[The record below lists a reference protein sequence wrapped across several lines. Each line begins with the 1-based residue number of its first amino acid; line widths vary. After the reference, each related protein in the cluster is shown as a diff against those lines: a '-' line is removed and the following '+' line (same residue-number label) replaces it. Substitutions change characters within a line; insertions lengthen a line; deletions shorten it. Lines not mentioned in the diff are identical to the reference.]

1 MQDLTVQIPF
11 IDNEADLLKMGFD
24 KKVSYDKEDDS
35 DPFPTVKTIDYKRIL
50 NDDEDSMITISLF
63 FESEDGESFHP
74 VSTITQLEIYN
85 QSGCIDVKVKS
96 IQDIEN
102 LYALITG
109 NSIYDFERLS
119 EVAVG

>member
-74 VSTITQLEIYN
+74 VSSSAYLEVYN
-85 QSGCIDVKVKS
+85 ELSSINVQVKS
-96 IQDIEN
+96 VQDIEN

-119 EVAVG
+119 EVVVG